1 MKKCH
6 FLTKIRWNSSLF
18 VIIRIHSLWFKHIRA
33 YSALQKHISFI
44 NLKTNW
50 YLMVVCPKIKIL
62 NFWPLDGAKPFF
74 LLHLVKR
81 MKLHRYVKFHR
92 KIWSGSAV
100 SIFSEN
106 PVATLTMTH
115 FKVGIIGCDIT
126 CRVDTI
132 RPVTV

>member
-50 YLMVVCPKIKIL
+50 YLMVVCPKIKIF
-62 NFWPLDGAKPFF
+62 NFWPLGGAKPKFF
-74 LLHLVKR
+74 YCILLNAWNCIGTWSFIKKYKPEVLFLFLVEILRQSWLWYNKT
-81 MKLHRYVKFHR
+81 KFQ
-92 KIWSGSAV
+92 
-100 SIFSEN
+100 
-106 PVATLTMTH
+106 
-115 FKVGIIGCDIT
+115 T
-126 CRVDTI
+126 CVMI
-132 RPVTV
+132 SPFF